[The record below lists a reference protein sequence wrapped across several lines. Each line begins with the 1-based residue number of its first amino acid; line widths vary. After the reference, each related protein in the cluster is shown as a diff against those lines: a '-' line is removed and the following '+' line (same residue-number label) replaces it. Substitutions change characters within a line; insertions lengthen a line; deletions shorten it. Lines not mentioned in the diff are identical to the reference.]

1 MGKAREEDKRSKPE
15 NRYLIV
21 VITWVI
27 IFLWANNQRLWAL
40 IYTLKERR
48 DIKED
53 MDSTSLV
60 AFV

>member
-1 MGKAREEDKRSKPE
+1 MVLIKLLPVKGNMGKAKEEDKRSKPE

-40 IYTLKERR
+40 IYTLKER
-48 DIKED
+48 E
-53 MDSTSLV
+53 M
-60 AFV
+60 

>member
-15 NRYLIV
+15 KRYLIV

-40 IYTLKERR
+40 IYTLKERER
-48 DIKED
+48 ERE
-53 MDSTSLV
+53 M
-60 AFV
+60 

>member
-1 MGKAREEDKRSKPE
+1 MGKAREEGKRSKPE

-40 IYTLKERR
+40 IYTLKER
-48 DIKED
+48 
-53 MDSTSLV
+53 
-60 AFV
+60 